1 MLYDLSMLKK
11 LANDDEVFIVDILQT
26 FVNTAPPAL
35 QRMREYLCGNNMEAL
50 GREAHKLI
58 PGVSFLGAQQLKDI
72 LVNIEENAKC
82 GAHTDQMP
90 LLVTAASEQTEAL
103 VQCFMNDFNIP
114 IS

>member
-11 LANDDEVFIVDILQT
+11 LSNDDEVFIIDILQT

-35 QRMREYLCGNNMEAL
+35 QRMREFLNENNIEAL

-72 LVNIEENAKC
+72 LVTIEEYAKY
-82 GAHTDQMP
+82 GTNPDQLP
-90 LLVTAASEQTEAL
+90 LLVTSASEQTNTL
-103 VQCFMNDFNIP
+103 INCFKNDFNIL
-114 IS
+114 IQ